1 MRKIASVAAVFAI
14 VLMVG
19 CGNATN
25 NANNATATSTP
36 ENTNNA
42 GTTNNTGTANNQN
55 NTTDAV
61 TSASVVDNEEAFKR
75 AISPEGTW
83 IAATLK
89 DLTFTEDLV
98 VDGEFM
104 NKEEPARKI
113 ALYTQDAD
121 HNITNSFKLTAPKL
135 TIKSKNARIQGG
147 TFIGDVYV
155 EADGFTL
162 VNATVEGNVYFANDQ
177 YKSTFNSSDQGKVTG
192 VTEVKK

>member
-1 MRKIASVAAVFAI
+1 MRKIASVAAVFAF